1 MIHLRIVIPNH
12 QAQHVL
18 DLLTAMP
25 SVVNVIY
32 LPRAA
37 HKPEG
42 DVILCDVAREDAS
55 VIISDLRELDVHREG
70 SIAIEAIDT
79 SVSEAAER
87 AVEAASGAPSDAVI
101 WEEVEARTS
110 ESTELSFSFVAF
122 MTIAMLI
129 GAVGIILDQPILIVG
144 AMIVGPEFGP
154 LAGLMVATVQARGH
168 LARRSLAALAVGFP
182 VGITITAIGTLLVKW
197 TGLGPDTIENRPFT
211 DFISHPDFFS
221 VVVAYLAGVAG
232 VLSLT
237 SAKSGALIGVL
248 VSVVT
253 IPAAANIGVA
263 AAYADWEEFGGAL
276 AQLSINVPTI
286 VLAGV
291 TTLYI
296 QRRVYI
302 ARRRRH
308 FFDESREA
316 AGLPLGH
323 SRRDRR
329 ERAPL

>member
-1 MIHLRIVIPNH
+1 MVHLRIVIPNH
-12 QAQHVL
+12 AAQHVL
-18 DLLTAMP
+18 DLLTALP
-25 SVVNVIY
+25 SVANVVY

-37 HKPEG
+37 YKPEG

-79 SVSEAAER
+79 SISEFADHAIEAA
-87 AVEAASGAPSDAVI
+87 AGAPSDAVI
-101 WEEVEARTS
+101 WEEVEGRTS
-110 ESTELSFSFVAF
+110 ENTELSFSFVGF

-154 LAGLMVATVQARGH
+154 LAGLMVATVQRRSH

-182 VGITITAIGTLLVKW
+182 VGIAITALVSLVIKW

-221 VVVAYLAGVAG
+221 VMVAYLAGVAG

-253 IPAAANIGVA
+253 IPAAANIGLA
-263 AAYADWEEFGGAL
+263 AAYADWHEFGGAL
-276 AQLSINVPTI
+276 AQLSINLPTI
-286 VLAGV
+286 VLAGI
-291 TTLYI
+291 TMLYI
-296 QRRVYI
+296 QRRFYV
-302 ARRRRH
+302 ARRRKH
-308 FFDESREA
+308 FFDEAREA

-323 SRRDRR
+323 SRRAPR